1 MIKFAIVGC
10 GRISKRHSELLGE
23 KQINGACLVAVC
35 DLKKE
40 RADKIAKKYKIAS
53 YSCMHEM
60 MSSNDVDVVVI
71 LTESGLHSKHTVE
84 LAKYGAHIMVEKPMA
99 LTLGDADSMIEACD
113 KHGVK
118 LFVVKQNRFNLPVVQ
133 LRKALEAG
141 RFGNLIMGTVRVR
154 WCRPQS
160 YYDQDSWRG
169 TWALDGGVLT
179 NQASHHIDLL
189 EWMMG
194 DVESVFAKS
203 LNAMADIEAEDT
215 AIVILKFKNG
225 ALGVIEAT
233 TAIRP
238 KDLEGSISI
247 LGSKGSVEI
256 GGFAVN
262 EMKTWNFDETLKE
275 DESVIEK
282 FSVNPPNV
290 YGFGHQAYYEHVV
303 DCIKNRTPQLVD
315 GFKGRKSIELINA
328 I

>member
-141 RFGNLIMGTVRVR
+141 RFGKLCNNLQCFDQCLRKG
-154 WCRPQS
+154 QS
-160 YYDQDSWRG
+160 AR
-169 TWALDGGVLT
+169 
-179 NQASHHIDLL
+179 AS
-189 EWMMG
+189 
-194 DVESVFAKS
+194 
-203 LNAMADIEAEDT
+203 
-215 AIVILKFKNG
+215 
-225 ALGVIEAT
+225 
-233 TAIRP
+233 P
-238 KDLEGSISI
+238 
-247 LGSKGSVEI
+247 
-256 GGFAVN
+256 
-262 EMKTWNFDETLKE
+262 
-275 DESVIEK
+275 
-282 FSVNPPNV
+282 
-290 YGFGHQAYYEHVV
+290 
-303 DCIKNRTPQLVD
+303 
-315 GFKGRKSIELINA
+315 
-328 I
+328 